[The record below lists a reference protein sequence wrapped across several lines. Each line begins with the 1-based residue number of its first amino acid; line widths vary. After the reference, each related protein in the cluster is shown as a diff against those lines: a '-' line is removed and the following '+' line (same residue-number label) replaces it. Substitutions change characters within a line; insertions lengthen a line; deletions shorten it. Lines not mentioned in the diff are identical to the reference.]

1 MPSRSVISMQI
12 YVFKTRNDPR
22 IFPFG
27 QFLRK
32 FSIDELPQLPNVLRG
47 EMGLVGPR
55 PLPVYEI
62 ERIEK
67 HAQRRRLS
75 VKPGLT
81 CRWKVSR
88 RNGVKNFDEWVALDL
103 KCVGNWS
110 HWLDAEILCKTVAA
124 VMRGSGAH

>member
-1 MPSRSVISMQI
+1 MPSRSVISIQI
-12 YVFKTRNDPR
+12 PVFKIRNDPR

-47 EMGLVGPR
+47 EMDLVGPR

-67 HAQRRRLS
+67 HA
-75 VKPGLT
+75 
-81 CRWKVSR
+81 
-88 RNGVKNFDEWVALDL
+88 
-103 KCVGNWS
+103 
-110 HWLDAEILCKTVAA
+110 
-124 VMRGSGAH
+124 